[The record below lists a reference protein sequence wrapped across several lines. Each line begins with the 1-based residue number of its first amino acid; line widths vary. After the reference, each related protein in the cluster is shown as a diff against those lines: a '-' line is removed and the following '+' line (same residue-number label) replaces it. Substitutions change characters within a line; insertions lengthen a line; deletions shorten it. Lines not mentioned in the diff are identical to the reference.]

1 MDAVLFILQDMV
13 DVMGYYENMTAGCHS
28 RREYKKLRR
37 AGVTP
42 EQNVLDI
49 LNTIQR
55 LDLGTDTEWIV
66 REIEIVKR
74 LLPISKFES
83 GFGESES
90 KL

>member
-1 MDAVLFILQDMV
+1 MLGWFSFMEGNK
-13 DVMGYYENMTAGCHS
+13 MGYFEAMTDGCHS

-49 LNTIQR
+49 LNGIQH
-55 LDLGTDTEWIV
+55 LDLGTDTKWIA

-74 LLPISKFES
+74 LLPISKFE
-83 GFGESES
+83 
-90 KL
+90 

>member
-1 MDAVLFILQDMV
+1 
-13 DVMGYYENMTAGCHS
+13 MGYFEAMTDGCHS
-28 RREYKKLRR
+28 RKEYKKLRR

-42 EQNVLDI
+42 EQKVLDS

-55 LDLGTDTEWIV
+55 LDFGEGDPTTEWLR

-74 LLPISKFES
+74 LLPISKFGP
-83 GFGESES
+83 GFGKSEA